1 MKKIIIS
8 LSLIAF
14 SCHLF
19 SQEDA
24 WVYLADKEN
33 GAACIAHPLTIL
45 SQKAIDRKARH
56 GIAIDERDI
65 PVNENYIS
73 AIKNADGISVLA
85 KSKWFNAVHVRGEKT
100 AIENLFI
107 NQNTLIQ
114 PQKTFISKIIFA
126 DRSHGAIEKV
136 ANTKRRNKF
145 ENILTDY
152 NYGNANQSNQIEMI
166 NGDVLH
172 QEGFTGE
179 GITVAIMDGGF
190 PNVSTMSSFKTLR
203 DAGRIIDD
211 YDFVNRDDDVYSNTS
226 TNHGTLVLS
235 AMAGYIDTAAK
246 NYVGTAPDASY
257 YLFITEDNDNENPV
271 EESYW
276 VEAAERADSLGVDII
291 NTSLGYDDFDPGFKY
306 DYATSDMDGQTAYIT
321 KGANIA
327 FEKGMLLVTSAGN
340 SYGRSVGAPADSPNV
355 LSIGAVDSR
364 GDYAM
369 FSSIGTNYQ
378 PTIKP
383 DVVAQGAS
391 SYLINE
397 YDNIVTSSGTS
408 FSAPILAGGIACL
421 WQAYPGMSNLEI
433 MNLVRESASQYNNP
447 DFYLGYGIPN
457 LETALTEL
465 YALDAADTSENN
477 QMSLYPNPIK
487 ERLYI
492 NLPTDDFATLYL
504 YDVLGKKIN
513 TFQVSNDSN
522 SINTSELAN
531 GIYVVRME
539 TSDRIDTFRLIKE

>member
-203 DAGRIIDD
+203 DAGKIIDD

-477 QMSLYPNPIK
+477 QMSLYPNPIR

-531 GIYVVRME
+531 GIYVVRLE

>member
-531 GIYVVRME
+531 GIYVVRLE

>member
-203 DAGRIIDD
+203 DAGKIIDD

-369 FSSIGTNYQ
+369 FSSIGTNYT

-421 WQAYPGMSNLEI
+421 WQAYPRMSNLEI

-477 QMSLYPNPIK
+477 QMSLYPNPIR

-531 GIYVVRME
+531 GIYVVRLE